1 MTTVRRAELSE
12 SNEPSYYEIALTN
25 RQVLVSFVVLLSCV
39 LAAFVSGVWLGR
51 KSDGGVPTGEEQL
64 ASAEALPADLE
75 QLEEFKFPSE
85 QQDAGTPA
93 PPTTDTVVVEPK
105 PRTTLAE
112 DVGSSPPRATPPPP
126 RPSPPPPRATPPPP
140 RPAPPP
146 PRATPPPPP
155 AAAPPAAVAEGFVIQ
170 VLSTRDEA
178 RAKRV
183 LGQLKQ
189 GGYPAFLS
197 PVKVGSQVNH
207 RVRIGPYPTRPPAEN
222 AAKEVNG
229 KYKLDTWVTAAS
241 N

>member
-1 MTTVRRAELSE
+1 MTTVRRVELSE
-12 SNEPSYYEIALTN
+12 PNEPSYYEIALTN

-39 LAAFVSGVWLGR
+39 LEAFVSGVWLGR
-51 KSDGGVPTGEEQL
+51 KSNGAMPSGEEQL

-85 QQDAGTPA
+85 QQEASAPA
-93 PPTTDTVVVEPK
+93 QATAESVVVEPK

-112 DVGSSPPRATPPPP
+112 DVGSSPPQATPPPP
-126 RPSPPPPRATPPPP
+126 RPSPPPPRPSPPPP
-140 RPAPPP
+140 RPAPPPPSPAPPP
-146 PRATPPPPP
+146 PRATPPPP
-155 AAAPPAAVAEGFVIQ
+155 AAAPPAAVTEGFIIQ

-197 PVKVGSQVNH
+197 PVKVG
-207 RVRIGPYPTRPPAEN
+207 R
-222 AAKEVNG
+222 
-229 KYKLDTWVTAAS
+229 DD
-241 N
+241 